1 MKVRDVMTAQV
12 VTARPTDTVQAVA
25 RIMSEVDTGAV
36 PVSDNGKVVG
46 IVTDR
51 DIVIRVVAEGAG
63 LDTAVSEVMSEHI
76 HSCQDDDSVADA
88 ARQMADLQ
96 MRRLIVYGEDKKL
109 AGIISLGDIAVDFG
123 AKQVGKALE
132 EISDPGTEQA

>member
-12 VTARPTDTVQAVA
+12 VTARPTDTVQQVA

-36 PVSDNGKVVG
+36 PVADNGKVVG
-46 IVTDR
+46 MVTDR
-51 DIVIRVVAEGAG
+51 DIVLRVVAEGAD
-63 LDTAVSEVMSEHI
+63 LDTPVSQVMSEHI
-76 HSCQDDDSVADA
+76 HSCQEDDTVADA

-96 MRRLIVYGEDKKL
+96 MRRLIVYNEDKKFT
-109 AGIISLGDIAVDFG
+109 GIVSLGDIAVDFG

-132 EISDPGTEQA
+132 GISEPGDEPA